1 MYSTKKKKKKGFFL
15 FFFKKKFFL
24 KKKKKKKIKKKK
36 KGKKKKIFP
45 LNIFFS
51 LSYSTNIIALA
62 INNSPVGID
71 IEKIFD
77 LDYMSVVNNF
87 FNSNEKRYMS
97 NLVQDKH
104 LNCFFNMWTLK
115 ESLGKFIGTGIL
127 TDDFLSHFDTL
138 TLDNP
143 LSFSQSYNT
152 FFKTTKLKN
161 SIVMSLCSRENVNY
175 DIKII
180 NQRKVLNFFKY

>member
-1 MYSTKKKKKKGFFL
+1 MQHKKKLMGDLLLRFVINKL
-15 FFFKKKFFL
+15 FSITND
-24 KKKKKKKIKKKK
+24 KITIIKDEY
-36 KGKKKKIFP
+36 GKPIITSHP
-45 LNIFFS
+45 DIHFS